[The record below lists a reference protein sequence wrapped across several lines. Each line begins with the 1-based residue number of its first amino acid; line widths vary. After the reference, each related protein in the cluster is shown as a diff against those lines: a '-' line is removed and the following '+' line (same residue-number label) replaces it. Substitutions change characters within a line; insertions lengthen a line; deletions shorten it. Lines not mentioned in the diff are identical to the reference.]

1 MTDIPDQPT
10 IALLP
15 WGDLIEDFL
24 DSINVSLES
33 FCTEMTGGWLF
44 GYIEALKRVG
54 VQTVV
59 FCISDR
65 VTLPERRIH
74 QPTGA
79 TLCFLPASQLHG
91 VARRP
96 VCNPSGWTI
105 EDMYGKQSFLR
116 RPGLRLLKDVTPY
129 LATPLMTLAQEVRRE
144 NCQAILCQEYEYAR
158 FDISVLVGQFLKL
171 PVFATFQ
178 GGDFQTSRLEQ
189 FVRPRSLDRCAGLIV
204 ATQTEIQRLQQRYS
218 IPTAKVAQIFNPMD
232 VKNWRALD
240 RDQCRAA
247 IGIPREADVVISHG
261 RIDLH
266 RKGLDVLIDAWE
278 QLCRNR
284 PNKELRLLLVGT
296 GSDAA
301 ALRQLIA
308 AKHLHNILW
317 IDEYVRDRGLI
328 QQYLSAADVYTL
340 ASRHEGF
347 PVAPIEAMACSLPIV
362 ATDAPGV
369 PDILKN
375 QEDSGGLIVPR
386 EDATAL
392 AFGIDRVLNEP
403 GLRAKLGMRSRQRA
417 EQAFSLEAIGQQL
430 SKVLFPDRCNS
441 PL

>member
-1 MTDIPDQPT
+1 MTDVPTQPT

-33 FCTEMTGGWLF
+33 FCTQMSGGWLF
-44 GYIEALKRVG
+44 GYIEALKRAG
-54 VQTVV
+54 VRTVV
-59 FCISDR
+59 FCISNR
-65 VTLPERRIH
+65 VTLPERRVH

-79 TLCFLPASQLHG
+79 TLCFLPASQLHS
-91 VARRP
+91 VARRSMS
-96 VCNPSGWTI
+96 NPYGWTI
-105 EDMYGKQSFLR
+105 EETFGKQPRLR
-116 RPGLRLLKDVTPY
+116 RLGLRMLKDIAPY
-129 LATPLMTLAQEVRRE
+129 LATPLMSLAQEVRRE

-158 FDISVLVGQFLKL
+158 FDVSVLVGQFLRL

-189 FVRPRSLDRCAGLIV
+189 FIRPRSLDRCAGLIV
-204 ATQTEIQRLQQRYS
+204 ATQTEIQRLQQRYHLS
-218 IPTAKVAQIFNPMD
+218 SAKVAQIFNPMD
-232 VKNWRALD
+232 VKNWRSLD

-266 RKGLDVLIDAWE
+266 RKGLDVLIAAWE

-284 PNKELRLLLVGT
+284 PDKEMRLLLVGT
-296 GSDAA
+296 GSDAP

-308 AKHLHNILW
+308 AKHLHNVLW
-317 IDEYVRDRGLI
+317 IDEYVRDRTLI

-369 PDILKN
+369 PDILKD

-386 EDATAL
+386 EDASAL
-392 AFGIDRVLNEP
+392 AFGLDRVLNEP
-403 GLRAKLGMRSRQRA
+403 ELRAQLGMRSRQRA

-430 SKVLFPDRCNS
+430 RNVLFPDRCN
-441 PL
+441 